1 MVKISTAKSKEHVK
15 WLLVGTLT
23 CGIIV
28 SAMGFYNPNIGRWTT
43 RDPIEEEDSPNLY
56 QFVKNNPLLFIDPL
70 GLRRWIMFY
79 YSRLDQGEFKRAA
92 ETAKRDI
99 ENRSDFNSKCD
110 AVLMKGALSAADFQA
125 AWASAKTE
133 TTGSDPNLKV
143 QEVHLFTHSGVGK
156 ILLRN
161 SSLSAS
167 QITELPQLNWADSG
181 RVVAHG
187 CLSGVWDG
195 SGDSVAGSFANGQG
209 VQALGQTGFSQFS
222 ESAFRR
228 TIFSRVG
235 PDSKTVYLWSYGDG
249 GPTFTYGLARP
260 PQVFNPKEEKN
271 LK

>member
-1 MVKISTAKSKEHVK
+1 MKISEIKLITRLK
-15 WLLVGTLT
+15 WLLVVA
-23 CGIIV
+23 IV
-28 SAMGFYNPNIGRWTT
+28 SWAFAPAMGFYNPNFGRWTT
-43 RDPIEEEDSPNLY
+43 RDPVEEEDSPNLY
-56 QFVKNNPLLFIDPL
+56 QFVRNNPILFIDPL

-99 ENRSDFNSKCD
+99 EKKPDFNPRCD
-110 AVLMKGALSAADFQA
+110 AVLLKGALSAADFQA
-125 AWASAKTE
+125 AWASAKNE
-133 TTGSDPNLKV
+133 TTGNDPNLKV
-143 QEVHLFTHSGVGK
+143 EEVHLFTHSGVGK

-195 SGDSVAGSFANGQG
+195 SGKSVAGSFANGQG
-209 VQALGQTGFSQFS
+209 VRAEGQTGFSQFS

>member
-1 MVKISTAKSKEHVK
+1 MKISEIKLITRLK
-15 WLLVGTLT
+15 WLLVVA
-23 CGIIV
+23 IV
-28 SAMGFYNPNIGRWTT
+28 SWAFAPAMGFYNPNIGRWTT

-56 QFVKNNPLLFIDPL
+56 QFVKNNPILFIDPL

-92 ETAKRDI
+92 ETAKHDI
-99 ENRSDFNSKCD
+99 EKKPDFNPRCD
-110 AVLMKGALSAADFQA
+110 AVLLKGALSAADFQA
-125 AWASAKTE
+125 AWASAKKE

-143 QEVHLFTHSGVGK
+143 EEVHLFTHSGAGV
-156 ILLRN
+156 LHLRN

-167 QITELPQLNWADSG
+167 QITELPQLNWADAG

-187 CLSGVWDG
+187 CNSGVWD
-195 SGDSVAGSFANGQG
+195 SNGDSVAGSFANGQG
-209 VQALGQTGFSQFS
+209 VRAEGQTGFSQFS

-249 GPTFTYGLARP
+249 GRKRTFGLARP
-260 PQVFNPKEEKN
+260 PQVFHPKNNGE
-271 LK
+271 

>member
-110 AVLMKGALSAADFQA
+110 AVLMKGALSAADFQT
-125 AWASAKTE
+125 AWASAKNE

-143 QEVHLFTHSGVGK
+143 QEVHLFTHSGVGMLH
-156 ILLRN
+156 LLN